1 LFETQGAFMRKAV
14 AVVVLTMLA
23 SGCAYRLGMMGSPTV
38 PIEARGPEVG
48 GESCLISIFG
58 ITFGSGA
65 FPDVAVQDAVDRA
78 NRREQRK
85 PGELYNALADCE
97 ITETFTAYSHCFGA
111 RGVAVRVN
119 TEGAQ

>member
-1 LFETQGAFMRKAV
+1 MRNRVFAV
-14 AVVVLTMLA
+14 LVLALCA
-23 SGCAYRLGMMGSPTV
+23 SGCAYRMGMLGSPTV

-48 GESCLISIFG
+48 GEACLISIFG

-78 NRREQRK
+78 NRRDHRK

-97 ITETFTAYSHCFGA
+97 ISETYTIYSHCFSA